1 MGSCLY
7 RSLKACL
14 LYDRRLA
21 YYIYDRYWGRSK
33 SELCNLIPLR
43 CTDPV
48 VGSKSS
54 LQILT
59 GSPPLPRLFT
69 AAGEDI
75 STAAAVSVNLK
86 LLLDLRTFHG
96 LDFSVEF
103 CSEVMKS

>member
-1 MGSCLY
+1 MIEQS
-7 RSLKACL
+7 
-14 LYDRRLA
+14 
-21 YYIYDRYWGRSK
+21 YWGISK
-33 SELCNLIPLR
+33 SELRNPIPLR

-59 GSPPLPRLFT
+59 GSPPLPLLFS

-75 STAAAVSVNLK
+75 STAAAVSENLK
-86 LLLDLRTFHG
+86 LLLGLRTFHG

-103 CSEVMKS
+103 CSKEMKS